1 MSPMIKIYDNK
12 DAKLYFK
19 ENDILLV
26 TVFGSYLDERFI
38 KGISDIDIAMLFKE
52 DIGILDEVK
61 IIDDLSKIL
70 NFEDI
75 DLLNLNK
82 ANFMLKY
89 NAVIRG
95 KIIYEKD
102 RNITDNFIE
111 SILFSY
117 RLHYYRYNSMQKEF
131 IQNLIEG

>member
-1 MSPMIKIYDNK
+1 MSQMIKIYDNK
-12 DAKLYFK
+12 DAIHYFK
-19 ENDILLV
+19 GSDMLLV

-38 KGISDIDIAMLFKE
+38 KGVSDIDIAVLFKE

-75 DLLNLNK
+75 DLPNLNK
-82 ANFMLKY
+82 ANFILKY
-89 NAVIRG
+89 NAVIKG

-102 RNITDNFIE
+102 RNITDDFIE
-111 SILFSY
+111 STLFSY

>member
-1 MSPMIKIYDNK
+1 MRPMIKIYDNK
-12 DAKLYFK
+12 DAIHYFK

-38 KGISDIDIAMLFKE
+38 KGISDIDIAMLFEE

>member
-1 MSPMIKIYDNK
+1 
-12 DAKLYFK
+12 
-19 ENDILLV
+19 
-26 TVFGSYLDERFI
+26 
-38 KGISDIDIAMLFKE
+38 
-52 DIGILDEVK
+52 LDEVK
-61 IIDDLSKIL
+61 IIDYLSKIL

-131 IQNLIEG
+131 MQNLIEG